1 MSLSIRILPRAG
13 ADVRHIYSYIE
24 TRSPNGANRW
34 EEAFEQAIQRAA
46 AHPLQNGLAP
56 EDQLASFEL
65 RQMLFRTRRGLTY
78 RFVFTVLNDELIV
91 LRVRGPG
98 QPPLTSDEFP
108 LT

>member
-13 ADVRHIYSYIE
+13 ADVRQIYSYIE

-34 EEAFEQAIQRAA
+34 EEAFKQAVQGAA
-46 AHPLQNGLAP
+46 AHPLQCGLAP
-56 EDQLASFEL
+56 EDQFARFEL
-65 RQMLFRTRRGLTY
+65 RQSLFKTRRGLTY
-78 RFVFTVLNDELIV
+78 RFVFTLLDEELVV

-98 QPPLTSDEFP
+98 QSPLTSDEFP